1 MLLELTVLI
10 VASKRDVAAQ
20 NIAQELARL
29 KGFQPVAGAS
39 ADLFQAGD
47 TYLKLVETDGIF
59 TENLGV
65 NIRPDAVIFA
75 SRHRSESGEPALT
88 AHWTGN
94 CTARSDFG
102 GTPKNL
108 SFADP
113 PRLRAALL
121 ALDEAREAMKLNY
134 VVTLEATHHGPTG
147 LGVPTLF
154 IELGSTEKEWAD
166 RHAAVAVSEA
176 IWKAATAPVSGKTA
190 VGFGG
195 GHYCNKQ
202 CTATRNDGYAFGH
215 ILSKYF
221 FEDYDEEIVR
231 MAFERTL
238 GGCRTA
244 VVDWKGVRG
253 AQRSKLLE
261 TLKRMNIEIVRV

>member
-1 MLLELTVLI
+1 VGLTVFI

-20 NIAQELARL
+20 NIVRELVRL
-29 KGFQPVAGAS
+29 KGFQLAAGAS
-39 ADLFQAGD
+39 EDLFRNGD
-47 TYLKLVETDGIF
+47 VFLKLVDTDGIY
-59 TENLGV
+59 TDNLDV
-65 NIRPDAVIFA
+65 DSKPDAVIFA

-88 AHWTGN
+88 VHWTGN
-94 CTARSDFG
+94 STGRADFG
-102 GTPKNL
+102 GKPKSL
-108 SFADP
+108 SFTDP

-121 ALDEAREAMKLNY
+121 ALDAARETLKLNY
-134 VVTLEATHHGPTG
+134 TVTLEATHHGPTQ

-154 IELGSTEKEWAD
+154 VEVGSTENEWND
-166 RHAAVAVSEA
+166 PQAAAAASEA
-176 IWKAATAPVSGKTA
+176 IWKAATAPAAGKAA

-202 CTATRNDGYAFGH
+202 CIAVRKDGYAFGH

-221 FEDYDEEIVR
+221 FEDYDETIVR

-244 VVDWKGVRG
+244 VIDWKGVRG
-253 AQRSKLLE
+253 AERSKLIE
-261 TLKRMNIEIVRV
+261 TLKRMDIEVVRV